1 VSQARP
7 RPIYVARQLYRFKEG
22 TRNGADAQ
30 LMKKPVAHL
39 TDDDILAMAA
49 YLASLAP

>member
-1 VSQARP
+1 
-7 RPIYVARQLYRFKEG
+7 
-22 TRNGADAQ
+22 
-30 LMKKPVAHL
+30 MKKPVAHL